1 MIYQINEKIL
11 KREINK
17 LYPLKYNRFF
27 WWRKYSPIN
36 KPLPP
41 KSPLWDKI
49 LNGDFEFSH
58 FYWQAKQA
66 ELEINQ
72 LHDEMY
78 EIDPSQFSY
87 ESKMVR
93 LRREKLLQDFEKDE
107 NLKLK
112 ELENQFISNFFI
124 SPKEYKEEI
133 EEFGDTIKSLYIHC
147 KSKYGKRIVIKSKR
161 GRPKK
166 SL

>member
-11 KREINK
+11 KKEINK
-17 LYPLKYNRFF
+17 LYSLKYNRFF

-36 KPLPP
+36 KPLPS

-49 LNGDFEFSH
+49 LNGDFELSH

-72 LHDEMY
+72 LYNEMGKN
-78 EIDPSQFSY
+78 DPPRFAY
-87 ESKMVR
+87 ESKMIR

-107 NLKLK
+107 NLRLG
-112 ELENQFISNFFI
+112 ELENKFIENFFI
-124 SPKEYKEEI
+124 SREEYKKEI
-133 EEFGDTIKSLYIHC
+133 EEFGDTIESLYIHC

>member
-11 KREINK
+11 KREIKK
-17 LYPLKYNRFF
+17 LHSLKYNRFF

-41 KSPLWDKI
+41 KSPLWDRI
-49 LNGDFEFSH
+49 LNGDFELSH

-72 LHDEMY
+72 LY
-78 EIDPSQFSY
+78 NEIGKKDPSKFVY

-107 NLKLK
+107 NLRLE
-112 ELENQFISNFFI
+112 ELENKFIENFFI
-124 SPKEYKEEI
+124 SRKEFKKEI
-133 EEFGDTIKSLYIHC
+133 EEFGDTIESLYIHC